1 MVDDDNDD
9 DDNDDE
15 DAGVSQITNRA
26 LFFTAVHFHL
36 VVYLFCERALP
47 PDV

>member
-9 DDNDDE
+9 DDE

-26 LFFTAVHFHL
+26 LFLTAGHFHL
-36 VVYLFCERALP
+36 VIYLFCE
-47 PDV
+47 

>member
-9 DDNDDE
+9 EDE

-26 LFFTAVHFHL
+26 LFLTAVHFHQ
-36 VVYLFCERALP
+36 VIYLFRE
-47 PDV
+47 

>member
-9 DDNDDE
+9 EDE

-26 LFFTAVHFHL
+26 LFPTAVHFHL
-36 VVYLFCERALP
+36 VIYLFRE
-47 PDV
+47 